1 MFFAAPAKQGAY
13 APSAV
18 KKALLRHH
26 NMQSPPN
33 KIKLAKL
40 PSSAMFSSPITKVK
54 VNDSRNITNEETD

>member
-1 MFFAAPAKQGAY
+1 
-13 APSAV
+13 V

-40 PSSAMFSSPITKVK
+40 PSSAMFSTPITKVK
-54 VNDSRNITNEETD
+54 VNDSRNITKEETD